1 MVEDGFSWIY
11 LIFFMIPLARI
22 LPRLVRKWKNR
33 NSTFTENQVS
43 PDNPRIEQRQESFE
57 RQELFER
64 PDSFERQQS
73 FERQES
79 FEKPQNK
86 EMQVLGE
93 LNKGVRDF
101 NKIQKNL
108 GINNQELENIL
119 KDLEDQGLMKMVKKG
134 GLVGVKIEL
143 YPTEKGFKRYYR

>member
-1 MVEDGFSWIY
+1 MVEEGFSWIY
-11 LIFFMIPLARI
+11 LIFFLIPLARI
-22 LPRLVRKWKNR
+22 IPRLVRKWKKGK
-33 NSTFTENQVS
+33 SPLTENQFIPS
-43 PDNPRIEQRQESFE
+43 DPRIEESQESFE
-57 RQELFER
+57 KSE
-64 PDSFERQQS
+64 S

-119 KDLEDQGLMKMVKKG
+119 KDLEDQGLMKIVKKG
-134 GLVGVKIEL
+134 GLVGVKVEL
-143 YPTEKGFKRYYR
+143 YATEEGFKKYYK